1 MDRNYVINCCI
12 SAPGLAIGGGSKYT
26 AKTGNTFQVKCNGII
41 SAPLTTADLPAL
53 TTSVGRTG
61 AANVLGTSVIATKM
75 CRFYTVIGT
84 VNESTSALTLS
95 LIHGDDFSLITDIG
109 RVKYI
114 NAGSLAK
121 NQCIVGYVCI
131 QNGAAG
137 DFTPGSTALDAAS
150 TAAAYIDQFG
160 FIGPFCIKTILKMCR
175 CISQSLIQD

>member
-1 MDRNYVINCCI
+1 MDNGRNYVENCCL

-53 TTSVGRTG
+53 TTSVGRAG
-61 AANVLGTSVIATKM
+61 AANELGTSVIATKM

-84 VNESTSALTLS
+84 VSETTSALTLS

-114 NAGSLAK
+114 HGDFGGAK
-121 NQCIVGYVCI
+121 NKCIVGYVCV
-131 QNGAAG
+131 QNGAATS
-137 DFTPGSTALDAAS
+137 FTPGSTALDATS
-150 TAAAYIDQFG
+150 TAAAYVDQFG
-160 FIGPFCIKTILKMCR
+160 FIGM
-175 CISQSLIQD
+175 